1 CGPPCLI
8 FSPHP
13 CSWATGAFCM
23 GFEAVVSS
31 FYWDGQVCRADS
43 QGGAPSET
51 PRGSW
56 ASSVFDL
63 RNSEADPLLP
73 SLLERTPP
81 EELDR
86 RNALLRQE
94 SRHDALFELYPCQDE
109 EEIVERR
116 LPADLPREHL
126 GHRILVRCLAL
137 KLELEIEPIFGSM
150 ALYDAK
156 EKKKVSEN
164 FYFDM
169 NPEPLKRMLS
179 SHVPY
184 HDVSTLS
191 RACIFN
197 VTYPSTDL
205 FLVVKLEKVLQGD
218 INECA
223 EPYMKDEKNKDKV
236 RGNAVATCERL
247 GKYRMPFAWTAVYLL
262 NVLTGVNSLDRDGD
276 SVGSGTLGEDLAPVH
291 SPSTLRRKT
300 AEARRRRGSLER
312 RSGSE
317 KRRSWSPD
325 DFANGLDT
333 FRPVTLTVTSFFKQE
348 SDKLRDDDLY
358 KFLADLKRPG
368 SVLKRLKSIPGGLC
382 FNVPLRAGAK
392 VKCTLTEQALIHNC
406 FFNTRAEDEKEVV
419 FVSLLSELR
428 NIIKRKR
435 RMLHSRKLRNSRK
448 KHLNTY
454 ERCLSKT
461 DRGAGPPTLRPG
473 LLFRSGCSDFLNV
486 AYKASKFHNLSP
498 DFQDE
503 VKVKLPARLTDR
515 HHLFFTFYHI
525 SCQRKMEQ
533 TPTETPIGYT
543 WFPLYHDGHLQTGD
557 HMLPVMLEHPPASY
571 SFLTPSVQI
580 PNTKWVDGHKGL
592 FDVSLHAASTV
603 HPQVPPF
610 PSFL

>member
-1 CGPPCLI
+1 VALSDVVEPVDFEDFLEQHRDLADRDPISDLLEFPHDDLEVGVLPRKCRTVEPIVPEENPEELEPHVRQCLHTHTCDWVVVNRCYQGHSSSVAVHDGPLER
-8 FSPHP
+8 
-13 CSWATGAFCM
+13 A
-23 GFEAVVSS
+23 AVVRTTPRRE
-31 FYWDGQVCRADS
+31 FEVDLGEAPCRQPPPGEDVCRADC

-86 RNALLRQE
+86 RNALVRQE

-156 EKKKVSEN
+156 ERKKVSEN

-184 HDVSTLS
+184 HDISTLS

-218 INECA
+218 ITECA
-223 EPYMKDEKNKDKV
+223 EPYMKDEKVNKDKV

-262 NVLTGVNSLDRDGD
+262 NVLTGVNSLDRDSD
-276 SVGSGTLGEDLAPVH
+276 SVGSGTLG
-291 SPSTLRRKT
+291 
-300 AEARRRRGSLER
+300 RRGSLER

-368 SVLKRLKSIPGGLC
+368 SVLKRLKSIPGSLRLDISPC
-382 FNVPLRAGAK
+382 PEEVRYCLSPELARLVPYP
-392 VKCTLTEQALIHNC
+392 
-406 FFNTRAEDEKEVV
+406 DEKGRPTKEALEFPPREV
-419 FVSLLSELR
+419 
-428 NIIKRKR
+428 
-435 RMLHSRKLRNSRK
+435 
-448 KHLNTY
+448 
-454 ERCLSKT
+454 
-461 DRGAGPPTLRPG
+461 LRPDYVYRN
-473 LLFRSGCSDFLNV
+473 LLYV
-486 AYKASKFHNLSP
+486 
-498 DFQDE
+498 
-503 VKVKLPARLTDR
+503 
-515 HHLFFTFYHI
+515 
-525 SCQRKMEQ
+525 
-533 TPTETPIGYT
+533 
-543 WFPLYHDGHLQTGD
+543 
-557 HMLPVMLEHPPASY
+557 
-571 SFLTPSVQI
+571 
-580 PNTKWVDGHKGL
+580 
-592 FDVSLHAASTV
+592 
-603 HPQVPPF
+603 
-610 PSFL
+610 